1 MQEEVYIV
9 SFEEKDMKKNK
20 KMILIPLVVAI
31 ASQFNISIMNSGF
44 VVSAGIIVL
53 ISFLLYYENLRP
65 IIMGFISG
73 LLVYIFRLVLNLLSF
88 GTIDDIVVLY
98 LFEVLFYLFYTII
111 YSSLIQK
118 IEKDSFNILFIVLVI
133 SDFTANLI
141 EVSTRTAMGFSPS
154 IWEVGHTLFI
164 ASLVRSAI
172 IWLIYYVFKYYG
184 FSLLRQEHQKRY
196 KKLILLTSQLK
207 TELYWIEKNMDHIE
221 KVMKESYEL
230 YEKINGKEDRDTWSN
245 RALSIASNVHE
256 IKKENNLVIRGIQ
269 EITESEFKDKG
280 IEYKDIVNIL
290 SETMER
296 EGRRIGKSIKF
307 DFHVN
312 NNFFMNNHYFLI
324 SILRNLIM
332 NSMDA
337 IDNTRRDGKI
347 SLIDKIENAN
357 HIFIIS
363 DNGSGIDEESLN
375 HIFSP
380 GFSTKINYNTGEIN
394 RGLGLSIIQNIV
406 VEKFHGNIKVES
418 KIGQGTTFYIYIPKE
433 ILEE

>member
-164 ASLVRSAI
+164 ASLVRSA
-172 IWLIYYVFKYYG
+172 LYG
-184 FSLLRQEHQKRY
+184 
-196 KKLILLTSQLK
+196 
-207 TELYWIEKNMDHIE
+207 
-221 KVMKESYEL
+221 
-230 YEKINGKEDRDTWSN
+230 
-245 RALSIASNVHE
+245 
-256 IKKENNLVIRGIQ
+256 
-269 EITESEFKDKG
+269 
-280 IEYKDIVNIL
+280 
-290 SETMER
+290 
-296 EGRRIGKSIKF
+296 
-307 DFHVN
+307 
-312 NNFFMNNHYFLI
+312 
-324 SILRNLIM
+324 
-332 NSMDA
+332 
-337 IDNTRRDGKI
+337 
-347 SLIDKIENAN
+347 
-357 HIFIIS
+357 
-363 DNGSGIDEESLN
+363 
-375 HIFSP
+375 
-380 GFSTKINYNTGEIN
+380 
-394 RGLGLSIIQNIV
+394 
-406 VEKFHGNIKVES
+406 
-418 KIGQGTTFYIYIPKE
+418 
-433 ILEE
+433 